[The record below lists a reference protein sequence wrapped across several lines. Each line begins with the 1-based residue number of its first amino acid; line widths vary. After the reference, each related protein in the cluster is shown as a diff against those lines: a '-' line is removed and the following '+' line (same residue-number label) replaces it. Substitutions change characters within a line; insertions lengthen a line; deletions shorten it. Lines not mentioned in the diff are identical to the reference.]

1 MKEYILKNKKCLVNH
16 VITLGILLVGF
27 ILGRYVFFDVHGMK
41 EFPVVLLVLGLV
53 VMVISVL
60 TTKKIL
66 PYFISMGYIIGFVF
80 GFTFQVTKMDANG
93 VSVNNLWVIWAVVYV
108 AFIVLGLICEWCFRK
123 YGSSVDWKKNKST
136 KVIIAILGIVVLWL
150 CVGIV
155 DFALVHNYRK
165 PLFCVGVDLADDGGS
180 GRYVGLGYSFEIEG
194 NFMPDVETP
203 ATGAEKPKVTSYR
216 GYIFGKEVSRGF
228 WDEMLPT
235 PYKNMNDVIE
245 NAPSIQGNVTEVH
258 ETYMIIH
265 IVTSGYPYGADC
277 SVSLTPVYE
286 DSYTDVSAG
295 DEVVVY
301 FDGNIME
308 TDPLQLGTVYAI
320 TLRTPAERNGTETNS
335 IAFSELAPGEEEK
348 YFTDY
353 YVVMDDAWLDYSIT
367 YERAAMT
374 VVVGLRAEDGTEY
387 SKEITGGDEKG
398 TITGIQ
404 SGTYEVFVRN
414 SESNADYE
422 DTTIESL
429 NVTGAM
435 NFVAGQKLP
444 KDMSYSSKAYPVT
457 TNEPPELVVICG
469 EEQVTALKGTYS
481 WKYSNEDGTCT
492 GVEADSAHPLECKE
506 IMPEL
511 QLPHSNKSSIDVFK
525 ANFRF
530 GITPDEVEVHF
541 WGTDCWNM
549 PSEEGYELEV
559 QAIEA
564 DYVDGSYSTNYYA
577 KLWEQNIVYEVIA
590 KWTSSEEYSG
600 TVHYSFYT
608 AR

>member
-165 PLFCVGVDLADDGGS
+165 PLFCVGADLADDGGS
-180 GRYVGLGYSFEIEG
+180 GRYIGLGYSFDIEG
-194 NFMPDVETP
+194 NFMPDTETP
-203 ATGAEKPKVTSYR
+203 ATEDKKPKVTSYR
-216 GYIFGKEVSRGF
+216 GYIFGIEVSRGF

-245 NAPSIQGNVTEVH
+245 NAPSIQGNVTEIH

-277 SVSLTPVYE
+277 SVSLTPVYG
-286 DSYTDVSAG
+286 DSYTDVAVG

-301 FDGNIME
+301 FNGDIME

-320 TLRTPAERNGTETNS
+320 TLRTPANRVG
-335 IAFSELAPGEEEK
+335 
-348 YFTDY
+348 
-353 YVVMDDAWLDYSIT
+353 SIT
-367 YERAAMT
+367 MP
-374 VVVGLRAEDGTEY
+374 D
-387 SKEITGGDEKG
+387 EIT
-398 TITGIQ
+398 
-404 SGTYEVFVRN
+404 
-414 SESNADYE
+414 
-422 DTTIESL
+422 
-429 NVTGAM
+429 
-435 NFVAGQKLP
+435 
-444 KDMSYSSKAYPVT
+444 
-457 TNEPPELVVICG
+457 
-469 EEQVTALKGTYS
+469 
-481 WKYSNEDGTCT
+481 
-492 GVEADSAHPLECKE
+492 
-506 IMPEL
+506 
-511 QLPHSNKSSIDVFK
+511 
-525 ANFRF
+525 
-530 GITPDEVEVHF
+530 EVEVSGYYNGGVIQPEDFVVEDFDEFAEWFSLLSLEHRTF
-541 WGTDCWNM
+541 EEGKNPGEMYAGGDSYTFDINDGALTFTYAIGGSPVTEYIIYDEEWYEVLN
-549 PSEEGYELEV
+549 PSELPF
-559 QAIEA
+559 
-564 DYVDGSYSTNYYA
+564 
-577 KLWEQNIVYEVIA
+577 K
-590 KWTSSEEYSG
+590 
-600 TVHYSFYT
+600 
-608 AR
+608 